1 MGLEIHRK
9 RIRARKCGLSLG
21 GYYMTAMTA
30 SAGGL
35 NIPSN
40 KTIGRLAIGGVVG
53 LLIWEVWARVLTK
66 AVLGYPLEP
75 AGLIDAIAQRQLGL
89 SVPYLLR
96 EALHYTIGILGY
108 PIAYYVISRMV
119 PRWGLVLDIIT
130 LVYFSAA
137 VALFAWTGKASP
149 LFFIYWTAVAG
160 LVATRL
166 INKDALIADAIS
178 WGNFTWVNALAIMA
192 PIGGLSV
199 FLLGEGGE
207 LSYMSF
213 VGHVIYGAVAVYVF
227 ERLNRV

>member
-1 MGLEIHRK
+1 
-9 RIRARKCGLSLG
+9 
-21 GYYMTAMTA
+21 MTAMTA
-30 SAGGL
+30 SVGGL
-35 NIPSN
+35 TIPSV
-40 KTIGRLAIGGVVG
+40 KTLSRLAIGGLIG

-75 AGLIDAIAQRQLGL
+75 AGLIDAIAQHQLGL

-96 EALHYTIGILGY
+96 EALHYGVGILGY

-119 PRWGLVLDIIT
+119 PRWGAVLDIIT
-130 LVYFSAA
+130 LVYFTIA
-137 VALFAWTGKASP
+137 VALFASTGKASP
-149 LFFIYWTAVAG
+149 LFFIFWIVVVG

-166 INKDALIADAIS
+166 INKDALIADAIT

-227 ERLNRV
+227 ERLESA